1 LQTDYLIV
9 GGGTAGA
16 ALAARLSERSD
27 RRVTLLE
34 AGRDTPPDS
43 IPSDIDDAFPSSSLN
58 PQYFWPALEATM
70 AAGQPPRPW
79 PQARVV
85 GGGSSIMG
93 MFALRA
99 LPTDYARWSA
109 AGARGFEEDVVAA
122 SYARAVD
129 DLDRGAENNSRD
141 GPRGASPISRL
152 PQMQWPRFMRRIES
166 AAATLGFPLLDDV
179 NSTPADGYFAMP
191 ATSDGNTRSSG
202 ARCYLTKQVRGRQ
215 NLTILADTFVT
226 TLRLSGQRVTGVEA
240 IRSGETLTIDAHEV
254 ILSAG
259 AIHSPAILMRSGIG
273 PAEELRRLGIEVIA
287 DRGGVGRNLQ
297 NHAYQFFAATLP
309 RPERLAAQVRRFAI
323 AGLRASS
330 RLPDCPNG
338 DLMLF
343 LLGRVSPRL
352 YGADIAMFGSALY
365 APFSRGAVT
374 LTSSDPHVSPKIDFR
389 MFDDPRDAPRMVMAA
404 RLAERLLRDPTVKAG
419 YRDAY
424 LLPAGLAVSQFN
436 RTGLM
441 GAVLA
446 AGAKV
451 VLNGPASLRRG
462 IFAHALPG
470 AVSLS
475 GSTGNAVLTD
485 EQLLAS
491 IAPMGHPAGTCA
503 MGDQRDRSAVVDEA
517 YRVHGVDGLRVVDAS
532 VMPVIPSANTH
543 LPTLMLAEHA
553 TTHIA
558 GVSLRSS

>member
-1 LQTDYLIV
+1 MQTDYLIV

-27 RRVTLLE
+27 RRVMLLE
-34 AGRDTPPDS
+34 AGPDTPPDS
-43 IPSDIDDAFPSSSLN
+43 IPSDIDDTFPSSSLN

-70 AAGQPPRPW
+70 AAGQSPRPW

-99 LPTDYARWSA
+99 LPSDYARWSA
-109 AGARGFEEDVVAA
+109 AGAHGFEDDVVAA

-129 DLDRGAENNSRD
+129 DIDGGAENGSRD

-152 PQMQWPRFMRRIES
+152 PRTQWPRFMHRIES
-166 AAATLGFPLLDDV
+166 AAGTLGFPLLDDV
-179 NSTPADGYFAMP
+179 NSTSADGYFAMP

-202 ARCYLTKQVRGRQ
+202 ARCYLTREVRARP
-215 NLTILADTFVT
+215 NLLILADTCVT
-226 TLRLSGQRVTGVEA
+226 TLRSSGHRVTGVEA
-240 IRSGETLTIDAHEV
+240 IRSGEKITIDAHEV

-259 AIHSPAILMRSGIG
+259 AIQSPAILMRSGIG
-273 PAEELRRLGIEVIA
+273 PAHALRRLGIEVIA
-287 DRGGVGRNLQ
+287 DREGVGGNLQ

-309 RPERLAAQVRRFAI
+309 RMERLATDVRRFAI

-330 RLPDCPNG
+330 RVPDCPNG

-343 LLGRVSPRL
+343 LLGRASPRR
-352 YGADIAMFGSALY
+352 YGVDIAMFGSALY

-374 LTSSDPHVSPKIDFR
+374 LASADPNVHPKIEFR

-404 RLAERLLRDPTVKAG
+404 RLAERLLRDPIVMAG

-436 RTGLM
+436 RAGLM

-446 AGAKV
+446 AGAKA

-462 IFAHALPG
+462 LFAHALPG
-470 AVSLS
+470 VVPLS
-475 GSTGNAVLTD
+475 GQNGNAALTD
-485 EQLLAS
+485 EQLLGS

-503 MGDQRDRSAVVDEA
+503 MGGERDRFAVVDDA

-553 TTHIA
+553 AACIG
-558 GVSLRSS
+558 GVSLRSR